1 MKSQSFIDM
10 LNGAI
15 VGNNEDIEKI
25 LIMYDPLITNASYL
39 NGKLDEDL
47 KQYLLIHII
56 KNLSKFKI

>member
-1 MKSQSFIDM
+1 MKKQSFIDM

-15 VGNNEDIEKI
+15 GGNNEDIEKI

-56 KNLSKFKI
+56 KNISKFKI

>member
-1 MKSQSFIDM
+1 MKSQSFIDL

-15 VGNNEDIEKI
+15 GGNNEDIEKI

-56 KNLSKFKI
+56 KNISKFKI

>member
-15 VGNNEDIEKI
+15 GGNNEDIEKI

-56 KNLSKFKI
+56 KNISKFKI